1 MVYVIAVAGMI
12 LGYCFGTNQLVQ
24 WEMTEKKSRI
34 ALVIGMGLIFVPGA
48 FLMQQYGYHLL
59 KIIRYMI
66 LLYALLLLSFVDYKN
81 RIIPNR
87 VLLVMMGVRTV
98 LLAAE
103 CISFPQVWT
112 EILISSFCGLF
123 GGGFLFLIAGFIA
136 RKGLGMGDVKMIAVT
151 GFYLGFQ
158 VLMSDLILSLLFTV
172 LGGLFNLVIRKKSMK
187 SELPFAPFLA
197 LGTWV
202 AILLGC

>member
-12 LGYCFGTNQLVQ
+12 LGYCFGTNQLVK
-24 WEMTEKKSRI
+24 WEMTEQKSRI

-66 LLYALLLLSFVDYKN
+66 LLYALLLLSFVDYKK

-98 LLAAE
+98 LWAAE

-123 GGGFLFLIAGFIA
+123 GGGFLFLFAGFIA